1 MLIIALLAGLAAAV
15 LAAKWIQQQSQQGG
29 NKIAVMLLD
38 VQLGSRLTPEMI
50 QLVDWPIGSVPE
62 GAFSDPKALDGRV
75 VRTSLARGEPPLES
89 KLALG
94 AHNIDKVDG
103 NVTLRFTD
111 GTERFLTLGCGLRAV
126 AGQSGLRARWYF
138 VTPQRIG
145 RDLFLQN
152 FAG

>member
-1 MLIIALLAGLAAAV
+1 MKNARSLIMLIIALLAGLAAVV

-75 VRTSLARGEPPLES
+75 VRTSLARGEP
-89 KLALG
+89 
-94 AHNIDKVDG
+94 
-103 NVTLRFTD
+103 RW
-111 GTERFLTLGCGLRAV
+111 RASWRRS
-126 AGQSGLRARWYF
+126 AAAAAYPRWSAKA
-138 VTPQRIG
+138 TG
-145 RDLFLQN
+145 RSPC
-152 FAG
+152 ASTT